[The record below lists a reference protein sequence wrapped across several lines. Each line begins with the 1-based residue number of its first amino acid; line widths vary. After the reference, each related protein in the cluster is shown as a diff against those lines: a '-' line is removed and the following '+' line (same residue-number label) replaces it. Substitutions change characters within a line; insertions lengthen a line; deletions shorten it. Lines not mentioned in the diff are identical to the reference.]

1 MYKIED
7 FELTTRAYI
16 GDLPLQRSSKETLE
30 YRADGNDRC
39 STYDLLCATLGNPN
53 AHASPPASSLVN
65 DKEFETRNKKTS
77 FEHVK
82 VVAHFQFLLLYD
94 HKPLSCPF
102 LPLSG
107 GKIDVLLID
116 FRPLALSNNLGLF
129 LDLHPTGRAAPVH
142 DVRYMRMEIFIG
154 F

>member
-1 MYKIED
+1 MPI
-7 FELTTRAYI
+7 
-16 GDLPLQRSSKETLE
+16 
-30 YRADGNDRC
+30 
-39 STYDLLCATLGNPN
+39 CA
-53 AHASPPASSLVN
+53 AFWMQS
-65 DKEFETRNKKTS
+65 
-77 FEHVK
+77 HVR
-82 VVAHFQFLLLYD
+82 HRPRHD

-107 GKIDVLLID
+107 GKVDVLLID
-116 FRPLALSNNLGLF
+116 FRPLALSNNLSLF